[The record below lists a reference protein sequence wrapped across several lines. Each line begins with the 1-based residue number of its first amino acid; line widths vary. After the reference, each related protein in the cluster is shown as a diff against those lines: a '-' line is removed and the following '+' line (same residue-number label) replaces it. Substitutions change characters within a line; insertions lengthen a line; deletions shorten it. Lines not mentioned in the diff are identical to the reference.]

1 MNGPVPNTTY
11 AGWLQLASIAK
22 RGKKISMNTKMKLR
36 AAIGGFAILFVL
48 TLLAGTAA
56 FAQALKVKGVI
67 ISRAGNTMTMKADTG
82 NVVVVLNDN
91 TDVQQLQGALKAR
104 KKEMSM
110 AALIPGLACEVQGT
124 YNAQNQLVA
133 QWVRFTGDDLE
144 QAQSAQAAV
153 HETKVAAA
161 KNQAEL
167 QQQADALAAQNA
179 ALKEQQSAITAQ
191 QKEIA
196 ANKAKIAANS
206 ARFGELDQYY
216 ILDEVT
222 VLFGNGV
229 TKVDPQYNAPLLALV
244 QKAMTYNGYNIQVKG
259 YASSVGSAALNQQ
272 LSEERANNVTNILV
286 QQGHVP
292 LTNMLAPGA
301 MGESRQVGNDKTA
314 EGQAENRRVV
324 VRALLNKGVAGT
336 MEGLPTTK

>member
-1 MNGPVPNTTY
+1 MNKKRISVVPVALIATLVVLVT
-11 AGWLQLASIAK
+11 ASV
-22 RGKKISMNTKMKLR
+22 S
-36 AAIGGFAILFVL
+36 
-48 TLLAGTAA
+48 A
-56 FAQALKVKGVI
+56 FAQTLKIQGNI
-67 ISRAGNTMTMKADTG
+67 ISRAGNSMTMKTSDG
-82 NVVVVLNDN
+82 NNVVVLLNDN
-91 TDVQQLQGALKAR
+91 TDVQQVEGAFKAR
-104 KKEMSM
+104 RKEMSM
-110 AALIPGLACEVQGT
+110 AALIPGLTCQVQGT

-133 QWVRFTGDDLE
+133 QWVRFTGEDLE

-153 HETKVAAA
+153 HETRVEAA

-179 ALKEQQSAITAQ
+179 ALKEQQAAITAQ

-301 MGESRQVGNDKTA
+301 MGESRQVGSDKTA

-324 VRALLNKGVAGT
+324 VRALLNKGIAGS
-336 MEGLPTTK
+336 ELPLPSTK

>member
-1 MNGPVPNTTY
+1 MRKRANYRTLSSV
-11 AGWLQLASIAK
+11 LAV
-22 RGKKISMNTKMKLR
+22 T
-36 AAIGGFAILFVL
+36 FVT

-56 FAQALKVKGVI
+56 FAQSLKVKGVI
-67 ISRAGNTMTMKADTG
+67 ISRAGNQMTLKTADTP
-82 NVVVVLNDN
+82 NLVVLLNDS

-110 AALIPGLACEVQGT
+110 AALIPGLACEVQGN

-179 ALKEQQSAITAQ
+179 ALKEQQAAITAQ

-222 VLFGNGV
+222 VYFANGQV
-229 TKVDPQYNAPLLALV
+229 KVDPKYNAPLLALV

-259 YASSVGSAALNQQ
+259 YASSVGSVALNQQ
-272 LSEERANNVTNILV
+272 LSEERANNVTNIVV

>member
-1 MNGPVPNTTY
+1 MTLSSTRKF
-11 AGWLQLASIAK
+11 ASAVVLSLIA
-22 RGKKISMNTKMKLR
+22 
-36 AAIGGFAILFVL
+36 L
-48 TLLAGTAA
+48 TLLSAVAV
-56 FAQALKVKGVI
+56 AQSLKVKGVI
-67 ISRAGNTMTMKADTG
+67 ISRAGNTATLKTADSPAL
-82 NVVVVLNDN
+82 VVVLTDS
-91 TDVQQLQGALKAR
+91 TDVQQLQGAFKAR

-110 AALIPGLACEVQGT
+110 AALIPGLACEVQGS

-133 QWVRFTGDDLE
+133 QWVRFTGEDLE

-153 HETKVAAA
+153 HETAQKAAA
-161 KNQAEL
+161 NQAEL

-179 ALKEQQSAITAQ
+179 ALKEQQAAIDKQ
-191 QKEIA
+191 QHEIA

-206 ARFGELDQYY
+206 ARFGELDDYY

-222 VLFGNGV
+222 VYFGNGQ
-229 TKVDPQYNAPLLALV
+229 TKVDPKYNAPLLALV

-259 YASSVGSAALNQQ
+259 YASAVGSVAFNQQ

-301 MGESRQVGNDKTA
+301 MGESRQVGSDKT
-314 EGQAENRRVV
+314 EQGQAENRRVV
-324 VRALLNKGVAGT
+324 VRALLNKGIAGT
-336 MEGLPTTK
+336 ELPLPSTK

>member
-1 MNGPVPNTTY
+1 MNKKRISVVPVVLIATLVVLVT
-11 AGWLQLASIAK
+11 ASV
-22 RGKKISMNTKMKLR
+22 S
-36 AAIGGFAILFVL
+36 
-48 TLLAGTAA
+48 A
-56 FAQALKVKGVI
+56 FAQTLKIQGNI
-67 ISRAGNTMTMKADTG
+67 ISRAGNSMTMKTSDG
-82 NVVVVLNDN
+82 NKVVVLLNDN
-91 TDVQQLQGALKAR
+91 TDVQQVEGAFKAR

-110 AALIPGLACEVQGT
+110 AALIPGLLCQVQGT

-133 QWVRFTGDDLE
+133 QWVRFNGEDLE

-161 KNQAEL
+161 ANQAEL

-179 ALKEQQSAITAQ
+179 ALKAQ
-191 QKEIA
+191 QQALDKQQQEIA

-301 MGESRQVGNDKTA
+301 MGESRQVGSDKTA

-324 VRALLNKGVAGT
+324 VRALLNKGIAGS
-336 MEGLPTTK
+336 ELPLPSTK